1 VVGASFA
8 ASVVKEQLSK
18 RVVAA
23 LRDGDLPDT
32 AGAMLRLYEGLA
44 SRDEATAAR
53 DIVGGAV
60 ATSAHRDDIARIG
73 EEFIMRQASCIGG
86 GTVEMARNA
95 IAERMLGM
103 PRELATDRGVPFRDV
118 VQGTQSTD

>member
-1 VVGASFA
+1 
-8 ASVVKEQLSK
+8 
-18 RVVAA
+18 VVAA
-23 LRDGDLPDT
+23 LRDGDLPDS

-44 SRDEATAAR
+44 TRDDATAAR
-53 DIVGGAV
+53 DIAGHAV
-60 ATSAHRDDIARIG
+60 ATSADGDDIARIG
-73 EEFIMRQASCIGG
+73 EQFIMRQASCIGG

-118 VQGTQSTD
+118 VQGTQSTG